1 MERPKWDEEQILK
14 QKEMIKERDVQFA
27 NLYREVIKNRK
38 DIKKC
43 AELIAEI
50 SKVIKRKE
58 K

>member
-50 SKVIKRKE
+50 SKVIKI
-58 K
+58 

>member
-50 SKVIKRKE
+50 SKVIKRKD